1 MQISLNI
8 PQDLVASIALPA
20 SKSVSNRALLLQALC
35 PVKRYAIANLAVCDD
50 TDHMLQGVEA
60 KRAGAQ
66 LIDIGATGT
75 AMRFLT
81 AFLAI
86 TEGETV
92 ITGSERMKQRPIG
105 TLVEALRKLGAD
117 IDYTEKEGYPPLCI
131 RGKRLQG
138 GALEIEAGI
147 SSQYISALLMIA
159 PCLADGLT
167 LHLKGNI
174 ASRTYIELTLALMR
188 KYGAVAEWTDE
199 QTIRVDAGAYEDI
212 PLTVEADWSAASYW
226 YELAAIAGSLGHKV
240 TLTLP
245 ALSLD
250 SLQGD
255 RVVAELFE
263 PLGVKTGVAMDNGQ
277 FTIHK
282 VCASERESSLLEFS
296 QRAQPKLNS
305 AAVNSQL
312 TMLAQASEM
321 QDHLRFLSERSQVST
336 KLIDNSQFTIDNGQ
350 LGKDN
355 SQFEKDF
362 THCPDIAQTLAV
374 TCCLLGI
381 PYIFKGIHSLRIKET
396 DRVAAL
402 ITELRKLG
410 FVLHAEGDERLVWDG
425 ERCEPDEHP
434 VITTYDDHRMAM
446 AFAPAALRY
455 KNLTIEHPEVVTKSY
470 PGFWE
475 EIGKLQLTIDNS
487 QLTVHNSQFTIN
499 N

>member
-174 ASRTYIELTLALMR
+174 ASRTYIELTLDLMR

-226 YELAAIAGSLGHKV
+226 YELAAVAGSLGHKV
-240 TLTLP
+240 ALTLP

-263 PLGVKTGVAMDNGQ
+263 PLGVKTGVA
-277 FTIHK
+277 
-282 VCASERESSLLEFS
+282 
-296 QRAQPKLNS
+296 
-305 AAVNSQL
+305 
-312 TMLAQASEM
+312 
-321 QDHLRFLSERSQVST
+321 
-336 KLIDNSQFTIDNGQ
+336 IDNSQFTIDNGQ

-434 VITTYDDHRMAM
+434 VIATYDDHRMAM

-475 EIGKLQLTIDNS
+475 EIGKLMDPPQPLPLWRGLQTSLKN
-487 QLTVHNSQFTIN
+487 
-499 N
+499 

>member
-8 PQDLVASIALPA
+8 PEKLVASIALPA

-35 PVKRYAIANLAVCDD
+35 PVKRYAIDNLAVCDD

-81 AFLAI
+81 AYLAI

-92 ITGSERMKQRPIG
+92 ITGSERMQQRPIG
-105 TLVEALRKLGAD
+105 TLVEALRELGAD
-117 IDYTEKEGYPPLCI
+117 ITYMNREGYPPLCI
-131 RGKRLQG
+131 RGKKLQG

-174 ASRTYIELTLALMR
+174 ASRTYIELTLDLMR

-226 YELAAIAGSLGHKV
+226 YELAAVAAHLGHDV
-240 TLTLP
+240 DITLP
-245 ALSLD
+245 ALTLD
-250 SLQGD
+250 SRQGD
-255 RVVAELFE
+255 RVVAQLFE
-263 PLGVKTGVAMDNGQ
+263 PLGVKTRA
-277 FTIHK
+277 TIDK

-296 QRAQPKLNS
+296 QQAQPKLDSIAVKSQFTIDKVCASERESSLLEFSQQAQPKLNS
-305 AAVNSQL
+305 IAVNSQ
-312 TMLAQASEM
+312 
-321 QDHLRFLSERSQVST
+321 
-336 KLIDNSQFTIDNGQ
+336 
-350 LGKDN
+350 
-355 SQFEKDF
+355 FEWDF

-381 PYIFKGIHSLRIKET
+381 PYVFKGIHSLRIKET

-402 ITELRKLG
+402 IAELRKLG
-410 FVLHAEGDERLVWDG
+410 FVLRAEGDERLVWDG

-434 VITTYDDHRMAM
+434 VIATYDDHRMAM
-446 AFAPAALRY
+446 AFAPAALCY

-475 EIGKLQLTIDNS
+475 EIGKLTMDN
-487 QLTVHNSQFTIN
+487 
-499 N
+499 